1 MKIKKPFGCGLGP
14 VFDFVGGR
22 WKANIL
28 WELSQEELRF
38 AEIRRKT
45 LGISEKVLIQQLKE
59 LESHGLIRR
68 IDYQEMPL
76 RVGYTLTDEGQKI
89 NQLMLPLA
97 EWGKEYALKID
108 VVDDYINVS

>member
-45 LGISEKVLIQQLKE
+45 LGISEKMLIQQLKE
-59 LESHGLIRR
+59 LESHRLIRR

-76 RVGYTLTDEGQKI
+76 RVGYTLPDEGQKI

-108 VVDDYINVS
+108 VVDDSINVS